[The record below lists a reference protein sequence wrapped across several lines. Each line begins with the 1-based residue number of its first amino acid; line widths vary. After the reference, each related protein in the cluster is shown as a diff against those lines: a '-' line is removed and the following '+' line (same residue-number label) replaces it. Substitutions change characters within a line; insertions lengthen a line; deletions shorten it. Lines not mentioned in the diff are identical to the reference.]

1 MNRARLVVLMI
12 VLAATAGCGKKGSL
26 YLPNPPPAN
35 AGGVPATAPTASSE
49 PAAPAATLPP
59 AP

>member
-12 VLAATAGCGKKGSL
+12 VLATAAGCGKKGSL
-26 YLPNPPPAN
+26 YLPKPPPAN
-35 AGGVPATAPTASSE
+35 AGMPATAPTASNE
-49 PAAPAATLPP
+49 PAAPAATPPP